1 MKERRLL
8 FLFIAL
14 FVIAL
19 IQLWLFDSEQ
29 KWISTAL
36 LIVSLLGIVYYS
48 VLLLINKNK
57 GKMS

>member
-8 FLFIAL
+8 FLSIAL

>member
-29 KWISTAL
+29 KWIPTAL

>member
-8 FLFIAL
+8 FLSIAL

-29 KWISTAL
+29 KWIPTDL